1 MTEAEYREKVRAAL
15 VEGLMSF
22 NGAAINEETKQAM
35 MDKVIEVWPPR
46 DPIQWVESVK
56 IEGGVAHYKLTP
68 EAVEIFRAQGW
79 KQMDDEPR
87 MQCGAACEHTIA
99 IVSDV
104 ETDICRRCGMIIK
117 VDAPLVRADLE
128 G

>member
-1 MTEAEYREKVRAAL
+1 MTEAEYRDKVRAAL
-15 VEGLMSF
+15 VEGLMGFEGS
-22 NGAAINEETKQAM
+22 AYNEETMQMM
-35 MDKVIEVWPPR
+35 MDKVIEIWPPR

-79 KQMDDEPR
+79 KQMDDKPR
-87 MQCGAACEHTIA
+87 IQCGAACEHTIA

-117 VDAPLVRADLE
+117 VDAARLAGDDA
-128 G
+128 